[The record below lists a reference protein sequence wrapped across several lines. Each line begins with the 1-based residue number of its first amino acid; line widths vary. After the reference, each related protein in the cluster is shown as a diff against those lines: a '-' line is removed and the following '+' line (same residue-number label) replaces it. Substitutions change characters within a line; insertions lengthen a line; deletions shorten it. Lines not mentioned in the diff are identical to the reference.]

1 MKRVNQILFHHK
13 YQHALEQIKIW
24 ERNRAF
30 CRHTLEH
37 FLDVARLAYIH
48 CLEQKMDVK
57 KDVIYA
63 AALLHDIGRHEQY
76 DKDIPHEV
84 ASARLA
90 DEILPECSFSEDERL
105 QIRQAILG
113 HRGSKEN
120 KESKKDG
127 ACDLKR
133 LLYQADKASRNCFA
147 CAAREDCHW
156 PHDKM
161 NMEIR
166 D

>member
-1 MKRVNQILFHHK
+1 MKRVNQILFHPK
-13 YQHALEQIKIW
+13 YQHALEQIQIW
-24 ERNRAF
+24 EREREF
-30 CRHTLEH
+30 CRHTIEH
-37 FLDVARLAYIH
+37 FLDVARLAYIR
-48 CLEQKMDVK
+48 CLEQNMDVK
-57 KDVIYA
+57 KDVLYA

-76 DKDIPHEV
+76 EKEIPHEV

-90 DEILPECSFSEDERL
+90 DEILPECSFSEEERL

-120 KESKKDG
+120 IKDT
-127 ACDLKR
+127 ASDLER

-156 PHDKM
+156 PDDKM